1 MVLSLGAL
9 ASRSFSR
16 FGHLDYHLAMAMFAE
31 AAKLFDVSDIPE
43 PEILDAD
50 SVPALRWGILG
61 AGDIAEV
68 FAETLQKNTK
78 QQIVAVASKTP
89 GKGEKFASRFGIQ
102 KTYLSY
108 EQLVQD
114 PEIDAVYIATL
125 PHTHK
130 PDALLAIRASKHVLI
145 EKPSALLAADAE
157 LIYEEARKAKVFAM
171 EAMWSRYLP
180 QASIIRQLVS
190 SGAIGDIEV
199 IQADFGQDNRTI
211 ERLWIPGQSSIMQDM
226 GIYPISFV
234 QMLLGDPVKISA
246 TGTLHNGVSESFASA
261 VLEFGSGARAVINV
275 AGKAHLPTTAA
286 ISGTL
291 GVVLVD
297 GPFFIPSALELRPA
311 LYNSHGPSWQDTSSI
326 QGHAGLCY
334 QVNHFASYVAQNLLD
349 SPLQSHQDTVSVI
362 RIGEEIRR
370 QLGVEIP

>member
-1 MVLSLGAL
+1 
-9 ASRSFSR
+9 
-16 FGHLDYHLAMAMFAE
+16 MAMFAE
-31 AAKLFDVSDIPE
+31 APRSFSTNDIPA
-43 PEILDAD
+43 PEVVDPN
-50 SVPALRWGILG
+50 SVPSLRWGILG

-68 FAETLQKNTK
+68 FIETVRKNTH
-78 QQIVAVASKTP
+78 QQVVAIASKTP
-89 GKGEKFASRFGIQ
+89 GKGEAFAKRFGNLDSF
-102 KTYLSY
+102 TSY
-108 EQLVQD
+108 EELVQSD
-114 PEIDAVYIATL
+114 AIDAIYVATL

-130 PDALLAIRASKHVLI
+130 QDALLAIANKKHVLI

-157 LIYEEARKAKVFAM
+157 EIYAAAKAAGVFAM

-180 QASIIRQLVS
+180 QASIIKELIS
-190 SGAIGDIEV
+190 TGALGEIEL

-234 QMLLGDPVKISA
+234 QMLLGDPIKITA
-246 TGTLHNGVSESFASA
+246 TGALHNGQSEAFASA
-261 VLEFGSGARAVINV
+261 VLEFESGSRAVINV
-275 AGKAHLPTTAA
+275 SGRAHLPTTAS

-297 GPFFIPSALELRPA
+297 GPFFVPSGLELRPA
-311 LYNSHGPSWQDTSSI
+311 LFNARGPRWEHSGPI

-334 QVNHFASYVAQNLLD
+334 QVDHFAKYVAEGLTE
-349 SPLQSHQDTVSVI
+349 SPIQSHRDTVSVI

-370 QLGVEIP
+370 QLGVKVT